1 MMLPLEL
8 PLSNDELKFEV
19 YDYDLTGDD
28 LVCAMKFFI
37 KDILKSDSSRNP
49 MGPDGKTPQIT
60 YTMKWVNL
68 YGCNKEWCGGMTQL
82 TNDKAQ
88 MAIQNNDQEEAGA
101 FMGRILV
108 EYHVIDSKHPEMKLK
123 DIKMDDP
130 DFMTRLNKM

>member
-28 LVCAMKFFI
+28 LVCAMKFSI
-37 KDILKSDSSRNP
+37 KELLKSDSSRNP
-49 MGPDGKTPQIT
+49 KDKDGNPEIT
-60 YTMKWVNL
+60 YNMRWVNL

-88 MAIQNNDQEEAGA
+88 MAIQNNDMEEAGA

-123 DIKMDDP
+123 DVKMEDP
-130 DFMTRLNKM
+130 DFAGRLNRM